1 MQHSVLLKLNPMLSI
16 RIVINLRIFLS
27 RNWQKKFVTQI
38 EAVTDTVETGRD
50 IIIMLTVAENVKIL
64 ETPKVEVFQTSQ

>member
-1 MQHSVLLKLNPMLSI
+1 MEIPGNFFWCETDKI
-16 RIVINLRIFLS
+16 IE
-27 RNWQKKFVTQI
+27 TEI

-64 ETPKVEVFQTSQ
+64 ETQSMPNISIRVQDLSPCPGPGHQND